1 MKETLKNQKTES
13 KISVEARILGDD
25 TIYFVKT
32 KKNQFEVTC
41 KGDGSLLITADAKT
55 MNSAIGG
62 RGEDN
67 KKDAW
72 IGDKHFK
79 TKSEVAS
86 SVLELLISISK

>member
-1 MKETLKNQKTES
+1 
-13 KISVEARILGDD
+13 
-25 TIYFVKT
+25 
-32 KKNQFEVTC
+32 
-41 KGDGSLLITADAKT
+41 